1 MDWVARM
8 MDDLSSCI
16 MTTYHLN
23 RKPTGWL
30 LFKGDLPDII
40 QDYRYNTRDEAIY
53 LAETFLLSLKEPV
66 KLRIR
71 DIPSVHIEERF
82 LNAPQL
88 E

>member
-1 MDWVARM
+1 
-8 MDDLSSCI
+8 

-30 LFKGDLPDII
+30 LFKGDLPEII
-40 QDYRYNTRDEAIY
+40 QDYRYNTRDEAIH
-53 LAETFLLSLKEPV
+53 LAEEFLSSLSEPV

-71 DIPSVHIEERF
+71 DNPSLPIEERI
-82 LNAPQL
+82 LNAPQI

>member
-1 MDWVARM
+1 MP
-8 MDDLSSCI
+8 
-16 MTTYHLN
+16 TYHLN

-30 LFKGDLPDII
+30 LFKGDLPEII

-53 LAETFLLSLKEPV
+53 LAEQYLQKLGEPV

-71 DIPSVHIEERF
+71 DNPSIPIEERIV
-82 LNAPQL
+82 NAPQI

>member
-1 MDWVARM
+1 MDQVARIM
-8 MDDLSSCI
+8 GVPSSCI

-40 QDYRYNTRDEAIY
+40 QDYRYNTRDEAIC

-71 DIPSVHIEERF
+71 DIPSVNIEERI